1 MNKYHVIYI
10 EAGTLERKYTSTV
23 ADSAPH
29 AIYLTKLKIGDKWET
44 LADCYLMERG
54 GESCGTT

>member
-10 EAGTLERKYTSTV
+10 EAGTLERKYTSAV

-29 AIYLTKLKIGDKWET
+29 AIYLTKLKIGGKWES
-44 LADCYLMERG
+44 LVDCYLMERG
-54 GESCGTT
+54 GES